1 MKKHLIFLLPLLLS
15 MLACR
20 ALFPD
25 KAIPITPTPPIVA
38 TSVLEATA
46 FAPTDGFTLTRIY
59 PKNGA
64 MQSQLAAEVKKAK
77 ARGQTPFVEFD
88 ATWCPPCQAI
98 TGSLA
103 DKNALMLDA
112 YQGVYLI
119 HADVDEW
126 GQEIVTAGF
135 NANSIPVFYALDSA
149 GQASGATVSGGAWN
163 EDIPE
168 NMAPVLKKFF
178 HP

>member
-15 MLACR
+15 ILACR
-20 ALFPD
+20 TLFPD
-25 KAIPITPTPPIVA
+25 KTIRSTPTPVSVA

-46 FAPTDGFTLTRIY
+46 FAPTPGFTLTRIY
-59 PKNGA
+59 PKNGTL
-64 MQSQLAAEVKKAK
+64 QSQLAAEIKKAK
-77 ARGQTPFVEFD
+77 ALGQTPFVEFD

-98 TGSLA
+98 TRSLA
-103 DKNALMLDA
+103 DKNTLMLNA
-112 YQGVYLI
+112 YQGIYLI

-126 GQEIVTAGF
+126 GQETVATGF
-135 NANSIPVFYALDSA
+135 NADSIPVFYAVDST
-149 GQASGATVSGGAWN
+149 GKSTGATVSGGAWN